1 MKINRSNNYDL
12 KFPTASFPPYK
23 YYIGRGNNSILVR
36 AALKTRF
43 WWSMGDFEDWSDYNF
58 MWTQWKSNKILDCIK
73 SHKDHVKEQ
82 EDKKEGDA
90 STQATDNQSGSSSE
104 NLINTPKRQARN
116 QALAAVLKK
125 QHDSTLTSSGQKEQP
140 LNIVV
145 PIVDKVDK
153 KPSAPLICAPFRSGL
168 NDFNKATA
176 KKKDDDLKEEN
187 LTSHSCTT
195 TNH

>member
-1 MKINRSNNYDL
+1 M
-12 KFPTASFPPYK
+12 
-23 YYIGRGNNSILVR
+23 
-36 AALKTRF
+36 
-43 WWSMGDFEDWSDYNF
+43 
-58 MWTQWKSNKILDCIK
+58 
-73 SHKDHVKEQ
+73 
-82 EDKKEGDA
+82 
-90 STQATDNQSGSSSE
+90 
-104 NLINTPKRQARN
+104 
-116 QALAAVLKK
+116 
-125 QHDSTLTSSGQKEQP
+125 TSSGQKEQP